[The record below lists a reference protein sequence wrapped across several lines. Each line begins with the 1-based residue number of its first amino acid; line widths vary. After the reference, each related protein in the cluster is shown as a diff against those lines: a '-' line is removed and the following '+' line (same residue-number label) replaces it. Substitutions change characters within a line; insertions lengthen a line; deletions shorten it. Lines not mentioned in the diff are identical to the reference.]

1 MILTQDEAEALLA
14 QGPEL
19 LAVLVEGVLY
29 GRTKI
34 QTEEALC
41 EESCSKCSKQFKKD
55 SGVVVCLECKG
66 TILLCEDCGVQ
77 ALAPNSNEMILKLPE
92 EIGCKPH
99 HQKQRFRSISV
110 MDDQKA
116 KAAFIAVQGE
126 NGKVQFGQMYS
137 LAGWGLTHW
146 DSAVKAVFENT
157 VCGQAEFVERICELR
172 SQGMNREDEKLLV
185 AWMASASAHNRP

>member
-1 MILTQDEAEALLA
+1 MQAEALLA

-19 LAVLVEGVLY
+19 LAVLVEGVLC

-77 ALAPNSNEMILKLPE
+77 ALAPNSNDYARAPE
-92 EIGCKPH
+92 KQLGCKPH

-116 KAAFIAVQGE
+116 KAA
-126 NGKVQFGQMYS
+126 
-137 LAGWGLTHW
+137 LRTAG
-146 DSAVKAVFENT
+146 
-157 VCGQAEFVERICELR
+157 
-172 SQGMNREDEKLLV
+172 
-185 AWMASASAHNRP
+185 